1 MHRISDVLDRKG
13 RHVYRVDS
21 EDSVLT
27 AVEQM
32 ARHQTGSLV
41 VQEGAE
47 IVGIFTERDLAMR
60 VVLPQR
66 DTRATLVGEV
76 MTPQVF
82 CVQPEMRLSDAMAL
96 MTQQRVR
103 HLPVVEAGAVCGV
116 VSIGDLVKCVA
127 SDQEMELR
135 YLAAYIRGEYAV

>member
-13 RHVYRVDS
+13 RQVYRIDS

-41 VQEGAE
+41 VQEGSE

-82 CVQPEMRLSDAMAL
+82 CVAPEMRLSDAMAL

-103 HLPVVEAGAVCGV
+103 HLPVVESGAVCGV

>member
-13 RHVYRVDS
+13 RQVYRIDS

-41 VQEGAE
+41 VQEGTE

-66 DTRATLVGEV
+66 DTRATLVGDV

-82 CVQPEMRLSDAMAL
+82 CVRPEMRLSDAMAL

-103 HLPVVEAGAVCGV
+103 HLPVVESGAVCGV

>member
-13 RHVYRVDS
+13 RQVYRIDS

-41 VQEGAE
+41 VQDGTE

-66 DTRATLVGEV
+66 DTRATLVGDV

-82 CVQPEMRLSDAMAL
+82 CVRPEMSLSDAMAL

-103 HLPVVEAGAVCGV
+103 HLPVVDAGAVCGV

>member
-13 RHVYRVDS
+13 RQVYRIDS

-41 VQEGAE
+41 VQDGTE

-66 DTRATLVGEV
+66 DTRATLVGDV

-82 CVQPEMRLSDAMAL
+82 CVRPDMSLSDAMAL

-103 HLPVVEAGAVCGV
+103 HLPVVDAGAVCGV

>member
-1 MHRISDVLDRKG
+1 MHRISDVLGRKG
-13 RHVYRVDS
+13 HQVHRIDS
-21 EDSVLT
+21 EESVLT
-27 AVEQM
+27 AVTEM

-41 VQEGAE
+41 VQDGTEV
-47 IVGIFTERDLAMR
+47 VGIFTERDLAMR

-66 DTRATLVGEV
+66 DTRTTLVGEV

-82 CVQPEMRLSDAMAL
+82 VVSPETRLSDAMAL

-103 HLPVVEAGAVCGV
+103 HLPVVEHGAVCGV

>member
-13 RHVYRVDS
+13 RQVYRIDS

-41 VQEGAE
+41 VQEGSE
-47 IVGIFTERDLAMR
+47 IVGIFTERDLALR

-66 DTRATLVGEV
+66 DTRATLVRDV

-82 CVQPEMRLSDAMAL
+82 CVRPEMRLSDAMAL

-116 VSIGDLVKCVA
+116 ISIGDLVKCVA
-127 SDQEMELR
+127 SEQEMELR